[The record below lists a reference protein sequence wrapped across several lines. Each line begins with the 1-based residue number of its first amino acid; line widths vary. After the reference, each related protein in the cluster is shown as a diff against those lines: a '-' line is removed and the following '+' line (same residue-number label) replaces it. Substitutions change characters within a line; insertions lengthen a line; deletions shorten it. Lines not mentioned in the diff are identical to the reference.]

1 VIALVRHAQ
10 TDSNK
15 AGLLL
20 GRADPPL
27 NDAGREQARGIAG
40 RLANDARPIVV
51 VSSPLRRAME
61 TAEQIATMCDA
72 PLEPE
77 PRLIELDYGEWD
89 ERGVAEVS
97 VEEWRRWRDDPEFAP
112 PGGESLA
119 QVQRRVAECMEEL
132 FPRAA
137 DGSLVAVS
145 HVSPIKAAVAWA
157 LGVGPEVSWRLR
169 LDVASITRVVPG
181 PDRAPVLLTYNE
193 TKFLLGHS
201 APL

>member
-1 VIALVRHAQ
+1 MIALVRHGQ
-10 TDSNK
+10 TEQNK

-27 NDAGREQARGIAG
+27 NEAGREQARAIAS
-40 RLANDARPIVV
+40 RLASDARPVVV

-77 PRLIELDYGEWD
+77 ARLIELDYGEWD
-89 ERGVAEVS
+89 ERGVTEVS
-97 VEEWRRWRDDPEFAP
+97 VDEWRRWRDDPEFAP

-119 QVQRRVAECMEEL
+119 QVQQRVSECMKEL
-132 FPRAA
+132 FARAA
-137 DGSLVAVS
+137 DGLLIAVS

-193 TKFLLGHS
+193 Q
-201 APL
+201 P